1 VPSLAQAADVPGYD
15 IGAWI
20 GYAAAPGTPHD
31 VVANLSAE
39 IRKAIESPDLRERFM
54 ALGLEPTANSP
65 EEMAAFL
72 KNEQQRYGDI
82 IRKANIKI
90 EQ

>member
-1 VPSLAQAADVPGYD
+1 VSKLAG
-15 IGAWI
+15 
-20 GYAAAPGTPHD
+20 
-31 VVANLSAE
+31 E
-39 IRKAIESPDLRERFM
+39 IRKAIEAPDLRERFM
-54 ALGLEPTANSP
+54 ALGLEPTASSP